1 MALTYTMR
9 IDRLDKKT
17 ENDVSNVILRVL
29 WTRIGTDE
37 NNVSAAFQGLSTF
50 DLSTMNAESFVAYE
64 DLTEAKVIEWVM
76 TDSQIAGTEGVILQ
90 RIKDQE
96 IKLVMPQDFPW
107 VPPVI
112 TTEIPAIL
120 TPDYRNYG
128 ANAVPGT
135 SG

>member
-37 NNVSAAFQGLSTF
+37 NHVSAGFQGLSTF

-76 TDSQIAGTEGVILQ
+76 TDSQIAGTERVILQ
-90 RIKDQE
+90 RIAEQAIARVGPGE
-96 IKLVMPQDFPW
+96 FPW
-107 VPPVI
+107 I
-112 TTEIPAIL
+112 TPTE
-120 TPDYRNYG
+120 
-128 ANAVPGT
+128 
-135 SG
+135 

>member
-37 NNVSAAFQGLSTF
+37 NHVSAGFQGLSTF

-76 TDSQIAGTEGVILQ
+76 SDPQIAGTEAVILQ
-90 RIKDQE
+90 RIAEQAIARVGPGE
-96 IKLVMPQDFPW
+96 FPW
-107 VPPVI
+107 SEVVINHPLPSGPPIV
-112 TTEIPAIL
+112 
-120 TPDYRNYG
+120 YG
-128 ANAVPGT
+128 DT
-135 SG
+135 SGIGG

>member
-37 NNVSAAFQGLSTF
+37 NNVSAGFEGLSTF
-50 DLSTMNAESFVAYE
+50 DLSTINTESFVAYE

-76 TDSQIAGTEGVILQ
+76 SDPQIAGTESVILQ
-90 RIKDQE
+90 RIAEQA
-96 IKLVMPQDFPW
+96 IARVGPGAFPW
-107 VPPVI
+107 SEVVI
-112 TTEIPAIL
+112 NHPLPISPT
-120 TPDYRNYG
+120 NVYG
-128 ANAVPGT
+128 DT
-135 SG
+135 SGIGR

>member
-29 WTRIGTDE
+29 WTRIGTNE
-37 NNVSAAFQGLSTF
+37 NHVSAGFQGLSTF
-50 DLSTMNAESFVAYE
+50 DLSAMNAESFVAYE

-90 RIKDQE
+90 RIAEQA
-96 IKLVMPQDFPW
+96 IARVMPGEFPW
-107 VPPVI
+107 SEVVINHPLPSGPPIV
-112 TTEIPAIL
+112 
-120 TPDYRNYG
+120 YG
-128 ANAVPGT
+128 DT
-135 SG
+135 SGIG